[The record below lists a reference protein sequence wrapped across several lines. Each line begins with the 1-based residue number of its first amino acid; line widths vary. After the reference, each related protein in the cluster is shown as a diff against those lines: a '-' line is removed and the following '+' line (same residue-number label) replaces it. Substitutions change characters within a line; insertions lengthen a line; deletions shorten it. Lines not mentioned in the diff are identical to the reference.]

1 LANTSSLSVVI
12 PVFNEKDSIPILLDE
27 IHLAVKGKIDYK
39 IICIDDGSSDG
50 TFEYL
55 RDRSRG
61 DNKLRLI
68 QFQRNY
74 GKSAALAEGFKHI
87 HSEYVITLDS
97 DLQDDPREIPD
108 LLAKLEEGFDLVSG
122 WKKERKDPISKRL
135 PSKLFNLTTRLLTG
149 IRIHDF
155 NCGLKAY
162 RKRVVKSLDIYGGM
176 HRYIPVLAGRKG
188 FRVTEMPVNH
198 RPRQYGESKFGKERY
213 FRGLFDLFTVLFLSR
228 YTRRPLH
235 LFGLFGV
242 ISLFL
247 GIIIDLRVVYFKYE
261 LGEPFSSHIALLVFG
276 VMLIILGMQFIS
288 IGLLGEMIAQS
299 IYRSGETSR
308 EVILYD
314 SSNS

>member
-1 LANTSSLSVVI
+1 MANTSSLSIVI

-27 IHLAVKGKIDYK
+27 IHLAIKGKIDYK
-39 IICIDDGSSDG
+39 IICIDDGSSHG

-87 HSEYVITLDS
+87 RSEYVITLDS
-97 DLQDDPREIPD
+97 DLQDDPREILD

-162 RKRVVKSLDIYGGM
+162 RKRVVKSLDLYGGM

-188 FRVTEMPVNH
+188 FKVTEMPVNH
-198 RPRQYGESKFGKERY
+198 RPRKYGESKFGKERY

-242 ISLFL
+242 VSLFL

-299 IYRSGETSR
+299 TYRSGETSR

>member
-1 LANTSSLSVVI
+1 MANTSSLSIVI

-27 IHLAVKGKIDYK
+27 IHLAIKGKIDYK

-87 HSEYVITLDS
+87 RSEYVITLDS
-97 DLQDDPREIPD
+97 DLQDDPREILD

-242 ISLFL
+242 VSLFL

-299 IYRSGETSR
+299 TYRSGETSR

>member
-1 LANTSSLSVVI
+1 MANTSSLSIVI

-87 HSEYVITLDS
+87 RSEYVITLDS
-97 DLQDDPREIPD
+97 DLQDDPREILD

-162 RKRVVKSLDIYGGM
+162 RKRVVKSLDLYGGM

-188 FRVTEMPVNH
+188 FKVTEMPVNH
-198 RPRQYGESKFGKERY
+198 RPRKYGESKFGKERY
-213 FRGLFDLFTVLFLSR
+213 FRGLFDLFTVRFLSR

-242 ISLFL
+242 VSLFL
-247 GIIIDLRVVYFKYE
+247 
-261 LGEPFSSHIALLVFG
+261 
-276 VMLIILGMQFIS
+276 
-288 IGLLGEMIAQS
+288 
-299 IYRSGETSR
+299 
-308 EVILYD
+308 
-314 SSNS
+314 

>member
-1 LANTSSLSVVI
+1 MANTSSLSIVI

-97 DLQDDPREIPD
+97 DLQDDPREILD

-122 WKKERKDPISKRL
+122 WKKER
-135 PSKLFNLTTRLLTG
+135 N
-149 IRIHDF
+149 
-155 NCGLKAY
+155 
-162 RKRVVKSLDIYGGM
+162 
-176 HRYIPVLAGRKG
+176 
-188 FRVTEMPVNH
+188 
-198 RPRQYGESKFGKERY
+198 SKFRY
-213 FRGLFDLFTVLFLSR
+213 R
-228 YTRRPLH
+228 
-235 LFGLFGV
+235 
-242 ISLFL
+242 
-247 GIIIDLRVVYFKYE
+247 
-261 LGEPFSSHIALLVFG
+261 
-276 VMLIILGMQFIS
+276 
-288 IGLLGEMIAQS
+288 
-299 IYRSGETSR
+299 
-308 EVILYD
+308 
-314 SSNS
+314 

>member
-1 LANTSSLSVVI
+1 M
-12 PVFNEKDSIPILLDE
+12 
-27 IHLAVKGKIDYK
+27 
-39 IICIDDGSSDG
+39 
-50 TFEYL
+50 
-55 RDRSRG
+55 
-61 DNKLRLI
+61 
-68 QFQRNY
+68 
-74 GKSAALAEGFKHI
+74 
-87 HSEYVITLDS
+87 
-97 DLQDDPREIPD
+97 
-108 LLAKLEEGFDLVSG
+108 
-122 WKKERKDPISKRL
+122 

-162 RKRVVKSLDIYGGM
+162 RKRVVKSLDLYGGM

-188 FRVTEMPVNH
+188 FKVTEMPVNH
-198 RPRQYGESKFGKERY
+198 RPRKYGESKFGKERY

-242 ISLFL
+242 VSLFL

-299 IYRSGETSR
+299 TYRSGETSR